1 MNADLQSL
9 VAANDAEVDHTSPAA
24 IVRRHVVLALRAQ
37 GLLRGPA
44 EQFAAATVLI
54 YSEDLAEVEA
64 AQALALAAMGKDKSA
79 RRLAATA
86 YDRLRRL
93 RGEPQKFGTQ
103 LVVRGDVLELWPI
116 DPATTDSERAKW
128 DVPPLA
134 EIQRRLA
141 EVANGPPGP
150 RT

>member
-9 VAANDAEVDHTSPAA
+9 VAANDAEVDHTSLAA
-24 IVRRHVVLALRAQ
+24 IVRRKAVLALRAQ

-54 YSEDLAEVEA
+54 SSEDLAEVEA
-64 AQALALAAMGKDKSA
+64 AQALALAAMGKDKIA

-103 LVVRGDVLELWPI
+103 LVARGDVLELWPI

-141 EVANGPPGP
+141 EAANGTQGP
-150 RT
+150 